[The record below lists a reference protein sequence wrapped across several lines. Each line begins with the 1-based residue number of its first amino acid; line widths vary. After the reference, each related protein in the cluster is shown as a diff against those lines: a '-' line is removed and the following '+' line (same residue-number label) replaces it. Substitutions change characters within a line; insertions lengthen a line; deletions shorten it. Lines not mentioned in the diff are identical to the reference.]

1 MGLGECEDNAEHFKD
16 AITAFKAAL
25 EVNTREQA
33 PMDWAVTQDD
43 LGKAFMGLGE
53 REGKA
58 EYFKEAV
65 AAFKAA
71 LEVKTREQAPVS

>member
-1 MGLGECEDNAEHFKD
+1 MGLGEREGNAEHFKD

-33 PMDWAVTQDD
+33 PMDWAVTQDN